1 LFIGG
6 SWVRALLL
14 ITLGIAVVGGLDNFL
29 RPALVSGKT
38 RMNGLVVFISLL
50 GGVAAFGFVG
60 IVLGPV
66 VAAAVISLLQLGAAD
81 AEGDGGA

>member
-1 LFIGG
+1 M
-6 SWVRALLL
+6 
-14 ITLGIAVVGGLDNFL
+14 VGGLDNFL

-50 GGVAAFGFVG
+50 GGVAAFGVVG

-66 VAAAVISLLQLGAAD
+66 IAAAVISLLQLGAAEPE
-81 AEGDGGA
+81 APLGEN